1 LCDAG
6 RIDVNG
12 FVTKASK
19 EIMVGDKIEIRR
31 GTRRTTVRVLQIPT
45 SKQVSKAGAGE
56 LIEIIKDETAA
67 DELLT

>member
-12 FVTKASK
+12 LAAKASK
-19 EIMVGDKIEIRR
+19 EIKVGDEIEMRR
-31 GTRRTTVRVLQIPT
+31 GTRRTTVRVVRIPT

-56 LIEIIKDETAA
+56 LTEIIKDETTG
-67 DELLT
+67 DDLLT

>member
-19 EIMVGDKIEIRR
+19 EIKVGDTIEIQR

-56 LIEIIKDETAA
+56 LIEIIKDEAAA
-67 DELLT
+67 DDLLT